1 MTPSRLPATVGSWVV
16 PTLLIGLYALAGAVN
31 GRELLAGV
39 RPSMVGVVGS
49 ALYLAVWLVHA
60 VRAGLRSGGGDLRR
74 MAMVWAVV
82 VAGTWLCS
90 TFVRLDLGPGA
101 AIPGGLV
108 VPVLLLVLAAPAY
121 GLVVLLPGAPLS
133 ALIPVVVGA
142 ALLTMASAIA
152 ARRLAGPAASPRAG
166 LSRG

>member
-16 PTLLIGLYALAGAVN
+16 PALLIGLYALAGSIN

-60 VRAGLRSGGGDLRR
+60 VRAGLRVGGGDLRR

-101 AIPGGLV
+101 ATPGGLV
-108 VPVLLLVLAAPAY
+108 VPVLLLVLAA
-121 GLVVLLPGAPLS
+121 
-133 ALIPVVVGA
+133 LISVVVGA